1 MADDAEGIVALLLA
15 AGRSSRFG
23 AADKLSAP
31 LRGRPLAYHAA
42 ENLAAAGCGRRLAV
56 VREDSA
62 LDFRPFGFEHVLV
75 APGAPISLSLR
86 TGARAAGDT
95 ALLVALADMPLL
107 PTAHFRRLLARH
119 EGGVTATSRRG
130 KPMVPALFGAAMR
143 AKIEALTG
151 DKGAQ
156 SLLAGAALVE
166 APTEW
171 MVDIDTVDDLARI
184 EAQMQVP

>member
-1 MADDAEGIVALLLA
+1 VADDAEGIVALLLA
-15 AGRSSRFG
+15 AGRSDRFG

-42 ENLAAAGCGRRLAV
+42 ENLAATGCARRLAV
-56 VREDSA
+56 VREGSA

-75 APGAPISLSLR
+75 APGAPISLSLQ
-86 TGARAAGDT
+86 TGARAAGDA

-107 PTAHFRRLLARH
+107 PTAHFQRLLARH
-119 EGGVTATSRRG
+119 EGDVTATSRMG
-130 KPMVPALFGAAMR
+130 KPMVPAIFGIGMR
-143 AKIEALTG
+143 ERLWALTG

-166 APTEW
+166 ALPAW
-171 MVDIDTVDDLARI
+171 LMDIDTVDDLARV
-184 EAQMQVP
+184 EAGMRAD